1 MGNLLQEAGLVLT
14 KKLQDYWTNRV
25 TRLETEYSPIY
36 NNLKSLST
44 QEQWN
49 TIEDILEQTYRET
62 QQELKRK
69 KTRQPN
75 PQPTTS
81 PNNPPKNIKV
91 QETKA
96 SNNKPKLSHPN

>member
-1 MGNLLQEAGLVLT
+1 MY
-14 KKLQDYWTNRV
+14 QDYWTNRV
-25 TRLETEYSPIY
+25 TRLETEYSPIF

-49 TIEDILEQTYRET
+49 TIENILEQTSRET

-69 KTRQPN
+69 KSRQPN

-81 PNNPPKNIKV
+81 SNPVIRNIIIAGSRN
-91 QETKA
+91 Q
-96 SNNKPKLSHPN
+96 SPQ